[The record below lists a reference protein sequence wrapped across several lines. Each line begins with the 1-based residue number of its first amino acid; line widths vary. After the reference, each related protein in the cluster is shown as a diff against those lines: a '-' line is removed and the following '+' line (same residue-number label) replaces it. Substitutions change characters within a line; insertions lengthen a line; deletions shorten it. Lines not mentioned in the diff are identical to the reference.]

1 MSILPYGGYTM
12 FRTTVARALILLL
25 LVAIAFPALA
35 SRYAYIPRSGN
46 NLVSVL
52 DTQTNTVVANI
63 AVTGGPW
70 GVATHPAGTRVYVPG
85 QSSGTVAV
93 INTATNTVIAN
104 VTVGSGPY
112 HAAVS
117 PDGTVVY
124 VPNYGSASVSII
136 STASNTVTGTISG
149 LSQPNA
155 VAFSPSG
162 DFAYVTS
169 YTSGALYIINT
180 STLAVTTVAGMS
192 TQSEGIAVHPSGR
205 YVYTVGNNASVV
217 SILDTTTNAIT
228 TTANIGSSV
237 WGVAVHPNGRYF
249 YVTRSNNDL
258 RVFRTSDNVQVAL
271 IALNTDNRGP
281 TGISLSPSGNFAYV
295 ANRTAAS
302 VTVVNTVTNTVA
314 TTIASGNAPRALGT
328 AIQRPLFGHGSIAS
342 GQYHSCRV
350 RGDQTVNC
358 WGRDDFGQATAP
370 AGTFTQVVAGSAHTC
385 GLRTNGTVACWGN
398 NTYNQATP
406 ATGTFQLISS
416 GARHVCGIRADS
428 SVACWGENDQGQAT
442 PATGTNFQ
450 GIAAGSSHT
459 CGLRSTGAISCWGR
473 NAEGQSTAPVG
484 SYLQVVTGSAFTCGL
499 TSANAAVCWGDATG
513 GKTSPTAGS
522 YTKLSAQSGFAC
534 GINFNGGMSCWGS
547 DKYGETLAP
556 AIVHADV
563 AAGRWH
569 TCSLKAQGV
578 AQCWGWNLY
587 NEAPQFELTP
597 LALTSGTTGV
607 VYAGTQNIAMSVNNA
622 GTRYPY
628 VPRTPAFA
636 VVVGSLP
643 PGMALSVG
651 GVLSGTPTL
660 AGTYNFTVQGEDA
673 NGFVAERA
681 YSLVVG
687 NAGDATAPVITAQVQ
702 GLAGNNGWYRGNVV
716 VSWTVV
722 DPQSQVTNAT
732 GCGTVVVSV
741 ETVGQLIT
749 CQATSAGGT
758 ASQSVTIKLDKTAPT
773 ASPKVTKSRPLLNE
787 IIAVSANG
795 ADALSGVASE
805 VCEEPSTAVISPVQK
820 RINCT
825 VTDAAGNVAV
835 KAASYPVLYGFSG
848 FTDTVINP
856 GYYNLAGL
864 SQAITFKFNI
874 VDANGTPVTDITSA
888 VMASESVGCPTATKN
903 VVPVSA
909 SPVGLVHVGGGNYEF
924 TWISP
929 AVAACVRLNLQLG
942 DGNTINRA
950 LFKFE

>member
-1 MSILPYGGYTM
+1 M
-12 FRTTVARALILLL
+12 FRTRSALPAFLLL
-25 LVAIAFPALA
+25 MLVAVPALA
-35 SRYAYIPRSGN
+35 SRYAYIPRSGSN
-46 NLVSVL
+46 QVSVF
-52 DTQTNTVVANI
+52 DTQTNTFGANI
-63 AVTGGPW
+63 TVGSTPW
-70 GVATHPAGTRVYVPG
+70 GVAVHPAGHRVYVPNVG
-85 QSSGTVAV
+85 SNNVSV
-93 INTATNTVIAN
+93 INTATNTAIA
-104 VTVGSGPY
+104 TIPVGTNPY
-112 HAAVS
+112 HAAVT
-117 PDGTVVY
+117 PDGTEVY
-124 VPNYGSASVSII
+124 VPNFSSGNVSVI
-136 STASNTVTGTISG
+136 STASNTVVATIGGMAS
-149 LSQPNA
+149 PNA
-155 VAFSPSG
+155 VAISPSG
-162 DFAYVTS
+162 RFAYVTA
-169 YTSGALYIINT
+169 YASGALYIIDTTTRTITN
-180 STLAVTTVAGMS
+180 TVAGMS

-205 YVYTVGNNASVV
+205 FVYTVGNNASVV
-217 SILDTTTNAIT
+217 SILNTATNGIA
-228 TTANIGSSV
+228 TTASIGTDV
-237 WGVAVHPNGRYF
+237 WGVAVHPNGRYY
-249 YVTRSNNDL
+249 YVTRGGDEL
-258 RVFRTSDNVQVAL
+258 RVFSTATNAQVTSIDVG
-271 IALNTDNRGP
+271 TGTRSP
-281 TGISLSPSGNFAYV
+281 TGVSLSPSGNFAYV
-295 ANRTAAS
+295 ANRGNSAS
-302 VTVVNTVTNTVA
+302 ITVVNTVTNGVAATV
-314 TTIASGNAPRALGT
+314 ASGNAPYALGT

-358 WGRDDFGQATAP
+358 WGRDDYGQATAP
-370 AGTFTQVVAGSAHTC
+370 AGTFTQVVAGSAHSC
-385 GLRTNGTVACWGN
+385 GLRTDGTVACWGN
-398 NTYNQATP
+398 NSYNQATP
-406 ATGTFQLISS
+406 AGGVFQLLSS
-416 GARHVCGIRADS
+416 GARHVCGIRANS
-428 SVACWGENDQGQAT
+428 SVACWGENDQLQAT
-442 PATGTNFQ
+442 PAAGTNFQ
-450 GIAAGSSHT
+450 GISAGSSHT

-473 NAEGQSTAPVG
+473 NVEGQGTAPAG
-484 SYLQVVTGSAFTCGL
+484 SYVQVVTGSAFTCGL
-499 TSANAAVCWGDATG
+499 TSANAAVCWGDASG

-522 YTKLSAQSGFAC
+522 YTRLSAQSGFAC
-534 GINFNGGMSCWGS
+534 GINYNGGMSCWGA

-587 NEAPQFELTP
+587 NQAPQFELTP
-597 LALTSGTTGV
+597 LTLTSATTGV
-607 VYAGTQNIAMSVNNA
+607 VYAGTQNITMSVSNA
-622 GTRYPY
+622 GTLYPY

-636 VVVGSLP
+636 VVAGSLP

-687 NAGDATAPVITAQVQ
+687 NASDATAPVITAQVQ
-702 GLAGNNGWYRGNVV
+702 GLAGTNGWYRGNVV

-722 DPQSQVTNAT
+722 DAQSQVTNAT

-758 ASQSVTIKLDKTAPT
+758 ASQAVTIKLDKTAPT
-773 ASPKVTKSRPLLNE
+773 ASPKVSKSRPLLNE
-787 IIAVSANG
+787 IITVIANG

-874 VDANGTPVTDITSA
+874 VDANGTPITDITSA
-888 VMASESVGCPTATKN
+888 VMASEAVGCPTAIKN
-903 VVPVSA
+903 VAPVSE

-929 AVAACVRLNLQLG
+929 AVAACARLNLQLG